1 MKIKVKPANAEI
13 KIRDPETLEF
23 LSEKGEDKPRNA
35 YWLARVQDGDVVIV
49 DPKPTETKPTKEA
62 K

>member
-1 MKIKVKPANAEI
+1 MKIKVKPANAAI

-23 LSEKGEDKPRNA
+23 LSEKGEEKPRSA

-49 DPKPTETKPTKEA
+49 EPKPTTTKEA